1 MSTYKVK
8 FEKNNKMALFKKKQK
23 KEAKE
28 IIEDSLPTLI
38 EKNRRSGTLV
48 NGKLVRLD
56 LQGQI
61 NNNSIRYANLQIQLN
76 ALTASDGLT
85 DESEEEDE
93 DVVTDG
99 GGPIRTTIAT
109 VLMPS
114 GEKIP
119 YDIMKTAFNG
129 SLDNGEKATI
139 FRSN

>member
-28 IIEDSLPTLI
+28 IIEDSLPTFI
-38 EKNRRSGTLV
+38 EKNSGSGTIV
-48 NGKLVRLD
+48 KKKLVRLD
-56 LQGQI
+56 LQGQF
-61 NNNSIRYANLQIQLN
+61 NDNSIRYANLQIQLN

>member
-1 MSTYKVK
+1 
-8 FEKNNKMALFKKKQK
+8 MALFKKKQK

>member
-8 FEKNNKMALFKKKQK
+8 FEKNNKMVLFKKKQK

-28 IIEDSLPTLI
+28 IIEDSLPTFI
-38 EKNRRSGTLV
+38 EKNSGSGTIV
-48 NGKLVRLD
+48 KKKLVRLD
-56 LQGQI
+56 LQGQF
-61 NNNSIRYANLQIQLN
+61 NDNSIRYANLQIQLN

-119 YDIMKTAFNG
+119 YDIMKRAFNG

>member
-28 IIEDSLPTLI
+28 IIEDSLPTFI
-38 EKNRRSGTLV
+38 EKNRRSGTIV

>member
-93 DVVTDG
+93 DDVADG

>member
-8 FEKNNKMALFKKKQK
+8 FEKNDKMASCKKKQK

-28 IIEDSLPTLI
+28 IIEDSLPTFI
-38 EKNRRSGTLV
+38 EKNSRSGTIV
-48 NGKLVRLD
+48 KKKLVRLD
-56 LQGQI
+56 LQGQF
-61 NNNSIRYANLQIQLN
+61 NDNSIRYANLQIQLN

-85 DESEEEDE
+85 DESEEEYE
-93 DVVTDG
+93 DDVADG

-129 SLDNGEKATI
+129 SLDNGEKAII

>member
-23 KEAKE
+23 EQAKE
-28 IIEDSLPTLI
+28 IIEDRLPTFI
-38 EKNRRSGTLV
+38 EKNSRSGTLV
-48 NGKLVRLD
+48 QKKLVRLD
-56 LQGQI
+56 LQGQF

-76 ALTASDGLT
+76 AMTTFDGLT
-85 DESEEEDE
+85 DESEEEDD

-99 GGPIRTTIAT
+99 GGPKRTTIAN

-114 GEKIP
+114 GERIP
-119 YDIMKTAFNG
+119 YDIMKTAFIG

>member
-28 IIEDSLPTLI
+28 IIEDSLPTFI
-38 EKNRRSGTLV
+38 EKNSGSGTIV
-48 NGKLVRLD
+48 KKKLVRLD
-56 LQGQI
+56 LQGQF
-61 NNNSIRYANLQIQLN
+61 NDNSIRYANLQIQLN

-85 DESEEEDE
+85 DESEEEYE
-93 DVVTDG
+93 DDVADG

>member
-8 FEKNNKMALFKKKQK
+8 FEKNDKMASCKKKQK

-28 IIEDSLPTLI
+28 IIEDSLPTFI
-38 EKNRRSGTLV
+38 EKNSRSGTIV
-48 NGKLVRLD
+48 KKKLVRLD

-85 DESEEEDE
+85 DESEEEYE
-93 DVVTDG
+93 DDVADG

-129 SLDNGEKATI
+129 SLDNGEKAII